1 MNTPILKT
9 ILLFSA
15 LFSVIVFYTYSASRI
30 DRRDLVLPD
39 NRVFVGR
46 DGELLRFI
54 PDDKG
59 ERHLFI
65 PGKEIPEIA
74 KKAFIAAED
83 QRFYEHPGFDTAA
96 IVRAIKDNWRA
107 GRVVSGASTITQQ
120 TIRLIYPR
128 QRTYKDKFI
137 EILRSIR
144 MELTLSK
151 EEILE
156 QYLNRVPMGNNIIGI
171 ELASR
176 IYFGMPSKDLTVAEA
191 ALLASLPKA
200 PGDLNPYGK
209 NRDSL
214 LARKDW
220 VLSKMAE
227 LGYLP
232 IHAAKEAMRE
242 NLELKEISFP
252 NYAPHLINLLV
263 SRGEDRH
270 GKHQTTIDMEIQRQV
285 EEIVKSHETRLSY
298 RGANQAAAMVI
309 HNPSMEVLALV
320 GSLSYGTKNRGFNNG
335 AVAQR
340 SAGSTLK
347 PFVYAQALEEG
358 YNVTWLL
365 EDTLRRYR
373 APKGDYSP
381 VNFDRKEYGPVTM
394 RTALGN
400 SFNISAIKMLEAVGQ
415 ERFYELLRRIDL
427 INDPAKTSGD
437 YGLGLVIGNPEVTLE
452 QLVMAYAILANG
464 GIKRALRYFVAQ
476 DRAEGTE
483 ERIFSEE
490 TAYIISDILSDPTA
504 RIITFG
510 NADTMQYPSRVSI
523 KTGTSTKYRDG
534 WAIGYTP
541 EYTVGVWTGNF
552 EGNPTFNLSGAEG
565 AAPIL
570 KDIMGFLHKNRAPS
584 ISDMPEGVVTARVCG
599 ISGMKPGKY
608 CRYITS
614 ELFVKG
620 TEPKEECTFHVKKE
634 RFHELPTAYAS
645 WIYDKQRRGLAGNYR
660 LKGDPD
666 ELGELLHDEPADV
679 SPPSNHYSIGSRDMG
694 IKERRHNLDNAIR
707 IRYPLPD
714 DRFILEKG
722 NPDQLIKLE
731 AVSDKPVRYVDW
743 FIDGKPYKRTGA
755 PYHVYWKP
763 ERGRHRITVSTP
775 EDIGDSIQIKVE

>member
-1 MNTPILKT
+1 MPILRIIQLSS
-9 ILLFSA
+9 ILLGFIILHF
-15 LFSVIVFYTYSASRI
+15 LFISRL
-30 DRRDLVLPD
+30 DKEDLVLPD
-39 NRVFVGR
+39 NTIFVDR
-46 DGELLRFI
+46 NGELLCFI

-65 PGKEIPEIA
+65 PGKEIPEIV
-74 KKAFIAAED
+74 KKTFIAAED
-83 QRFYEHPGFDTAA
+83 QRFYEHPGFDAAA
-96 IVRAIKDNWRA
+96 IARAIKENWQA
-107 GRVVSGASTITQQ
+107 GRIVSGASTITQQ
-120 TIRLIYPR
+120 TVRLIYPR
-128 QRTYKDKFI
+128 KRSYKDKFI

-176 IYFGMPSKDLTVAEA
+176 RYFGASSKDLTVAKA

-209 NRDSL
+209 NRDDL

-220 VLSKMAE
+220 ILSKMTE

-232 IHAAKEAMRE
+232 IHAKEEAIRE
-242 NLELKEISFP
+242 DLKFDKPAFP
-252 NYAPHLINLLV
+252 NYAPHLTDLFIL
-263 SRGEDRH
+263 RGDDRPGTH
-270 GKHQTTIDMEIQRQV
+270 KTTIDMEIQRQV
-285 EEIVKSHETRLSY
+285 DKIVKSHEIRLSY

-309 HNPSMEVLALV
+309 HNPSMEVLSLV

-335 AVAQR
+335 TVAPR

-347 PFVYAQALEEG
+347 PFVYAQALEED
-358 YNVTWLL
+358 YNIAWLL
-365 EDTLRRYR
+365 EDTLRKYR
-373 APKGDYSP
+373 TPKGDYSP

-415 ERFYELLRRIDL
+415 ERFYELLKQIDL

-452 QLVMAYAILANG
+452 QLVAAYALLANG
-464 GIKRALRYFVAQ
+464 GMKRPLRYFVAQ
-476 DRAEGTE
+476 DQAKGTE

-490 TAYIISDILSDPTA
+490 TVYRLSDILSDPTA
-504 RIITFG
+504 RLITFG
-510 NADTMQYPSRVSI
+510 NADAMRYPFKVSI

-541 EYTVGVWTGNF
+541 EYTVGIWTGNF

-570 KDIMGFLHKNRAPS
+570 KDIMEFLYKNKTPS
-584 ISDMPEGVVTARVCG
+584 ISDMPGGIVTAKICS

-608 CRYITS
+608 CRYVTS
-614 ELFVKG
+614 ELFIKE
-620 TEPKEECTFHVKKE
+620 TEPRKECTFHTKNGQI
-634 RFHELPTAYAS
+634 HELPTAYAS
-645 WIYDKQRRGLAGNYR
+645 WIYDKQRKGLAGNYR
-660 LKGDPD
+660 LKGDSD
-666 ELGELLHDEPADV
+666 ELGELLHDEVAV
-679 SPPSNHYSIGSRDMG
+679 ASSPSNHYSIGNRDTG
-694 IKERRHNLDNAIR
+694 IKEMHHDLDNAIR

-714 DRFILEKG
+714 DHFVMEKG

-763 ERGRHRITVSTP
+763 EKGRHNITVSTP
-775 EDIGDSIQIKVE
+775 DNIGDSIRIKVE